1 MAFTYT
7 NRKGVTYFLRAHETK
22 TGKTRY
28 TFAKAPGVKTVDGLP
43 DGYEVREN
51 VNGQVSVAKAS
62 PRLVTEAEEAG
73 LRAIVAELSAD
84 CRVEVKGR
92 TFTVFESTTDLGAIG
107 ALLQT
112 MSPGMDVSAALDRI
126 GGRVRYEPVLRF
138 ELVDGDARLFE
149 ASRMMHI
156 GDADWWSLAEG
167 PLLEVAR
174 DLVPHIG
181 HESFY
186 ELL

>member
-7 NRKGVTYFLRAHETK
+7 NRKGVTYYLRAHETK

-28 TFAKAPGVKTVDGLP
+28 TFAKTPGANAADQLP

-51 VNGQVSVAKAS
+51 VNGQVSVAKAR
-62 PRLVTEAEEAG
+62 PRVITEAEEAG
-73 LRAIVAELSAD
+73 LRAIVEELNPE

-92 TFTVFESTTDLGAIG
+92 TLTVFESTTSLGEIG
-107 ALLQT
+107 ALLQI
-112 MSPGMDVSAALDRI
+112 MAPGMDVSAALARI
-126 GGRVRYEPVLRF
+126 GGKAHYEPALRF
-138 ELVDGDARLFE
+138 ELVDEDDRLFE

-156 GDADWWSLAEG
+156 GDADWWSLAQG
-167 PLLEVAR
+167 PLFEAAR
-174 DLVPHIG
+174 ELVPHIG
-181 HESFY
+181 QESFF